1 MNEGDQKVPT
11 MLRELSQHE
20 FGNRLEPY
28 RRELQVHCYRMLG
41 SLHDAED
48 MVQETF
54 LRAWTRRA
62 TYTQDISVRAWLYK
76 IATNICLDALKKTRR
91 RVIPKTLRD
100 AEPSGDSVPPA
111 ILEPIWLD
119 PYPDDLIPWAA
130 EHPEQIVV
138 TRESVSLAFMAAL
151 HVLPPRQRAVLIL
164 SDVLDWSAAE
174 IATLLDTTVSAV
186 KSALHRARAS
196 LDAAHPDVP
205 APRPDDFLLQT
216 QLAAYVQ
223 AWETADVDAL
233 ITLLRDDATFSM
245 PPIPS
250 WYQGKAAI
258 HQIVGTRVFAGMPGW
273 RLLPARANGQIA
285 FGLYRR
291 GADGYAAYGVQV
303 VTFAGDAISDIIT
316 FRKPDLVERFGL
328 PPQP

>member
-1 MNEGDQKVPT
+1 

-20 FGNRLEPY
+20 FGSRLEPY

-62 TYTQDISVRAWLYK
+62 TYTQDISVRAWLYR

-100 AEPSGDSVPPA
+100 AEPSGDSVPPP
-111 ILEPIWLD
+111 ILEPVWLD
-119 PYPDDLIPWAA
+119 PYPDDLIPWTA

-151 HVLPPRQRAVLIL
+151 QVLPPRQRAVLIL

-174 IATLLDTTVSAV
+174 IAALLDTTVSAV
-186 KSALHRARAS
+186 KSALHRARAG
-196 LDAAHPDVP
+196 LDDTLSHPDAL
-205 APRPDDFLLQT
+205 APHPDDILLQT

-250 WYQGKAAI
+250 WYQGKADI
-258 HQIVGTRVFAGMPGW
+258 HQLVGTRVFAGTPGLW
-273 RLLPARANGQIA
+273 RLLPAHANGQIA

-291 GADGYAAYGVQV
+291 GADGYDAYGVQV
-303 VTFAGDAISDIIT
+303 VTFTGAAICDIIT
-316 FRKPDLVERFGL
+316 FRKPDLVPRFGL
-328 PPQP
+328 PARS

>member
-1 MNEGDQKVPT
+1 

-20 FGNRLEPY
+20 FGSRLEPY
-28 RRELQVHCYRMLG
+28 RRELQVHCYRLLG

-62 TYTQDISVRAWLYK
+62 TYTQDISVRAWLYR

-100 AEPSGDSVPPA
+100 AEPSGDSVPPP

-119 PYPDDLIPWAA
+119 PYPDDLIPWAVD
-130 EHPEQIVV
+130 HPEQVVV

-151 HVLPPRQRAVLIL
+151 QVLPPRQRAVLIL

-174 IATLLDTTVSAV
+174 IAALLDTTVSAV
-186 KSALHRARAS
+186 KSALHRARTTLNTNLHQSEAQPRRG
-196 LDAAHPDVP
+196 DAIFEA
-205 APRPDDFLLQT
+205 

-258 HQIVGTRVFAGMPGW
+258 HRLVGTRVFAGMPGW
-273 RLLPARANGQIA
+273 RLLSAHANGQIA

-291 GADGYAAYGVQV
+291 GADGYDAYGVQV
-303 VTFAGDAISDIIT
+303 VTFADAAISDIIT
-316 FRKPDLVERFGL
+316 FRKPDLVPHFGL
-328 PPQP
+328 PPSL